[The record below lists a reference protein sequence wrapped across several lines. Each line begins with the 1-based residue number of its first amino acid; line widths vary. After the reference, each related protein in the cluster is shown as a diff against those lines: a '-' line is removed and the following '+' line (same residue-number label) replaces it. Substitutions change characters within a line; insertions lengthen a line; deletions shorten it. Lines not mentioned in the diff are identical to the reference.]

1 MGITSTSS
9 LSVIRPKANLASYYP
24 CELTTG
30 AFTMSIGGTNFAPDM
45 ILQASGMTV
54 TTQDVS
60 PWSAKIIGTVPAG
73 LKIFTHLSVTL
84 PGPGRM
90 THNSSTAIKVNG
102 GAGSDGGSPQTVSVS
117 VTASTANVLKGATQ
131 QFSASVSN
139 NANTS
144 VTWSVTG
151 GGNVSTTGLYT
162 APSVV
167 PNPATVTVKATSN
180 ADNGSDTKERQGLM
194 KVSFDEPKSFGG
206 RTQHKVRIAVVA
218 QARLIEVAVSRAV
231 RRSSSRLGDFRC
243 GTCHQ

>member
-1 MGITSTSS
+1 
-9 LSVIRPKANLASYYP
+9 
-24 CELTTG
+24 
-30 AFTMSIGGTNFAPDM
+30 
-45 ILQASGMTV
+45 
-54 TTQDVS
+54 
-60 PWSAKIIGTVPAG
+60 
-73 LKIFTHLSVTL
+73 
-84 PGPGRM
+84 M

-162 APSVV
+162 APPVV

-206 RTQHKVRIAVVA
+206 RTQHKVRIAVIA
-218 QARLIEVAVSRAV
+218 QARLIEIAVSRAV
-231 RRSSSRLGDFRC
+231 RKSSFRLGDFRC